1 MSPEPAITQQPAPTS
16 TMAVADTQRNQSVA
30 RLRGGCVPC
39 PVSTSILQ
47 PTSDSCGPGWRI
59 LLRHTIAVLLLS
71 GLNLGAGIA

>member
-16 TMAVADTQRNQSVA
+16 AMTVADAQRNQSAA

-39 PVSTSILQ
+39 PVSTSVLQ
-47 PTSDSCGPGWRI
+47 RTSGSYGPGWRI

-71 GLNLGAGIA
+71 GLGRCVMR